1 MPGLGPIKLQSG
13 HEGWGTAIGVGGGA
27 TQVHLRCLQKTERQ
41 GSRTVQEPGIQH
53 SSARYRDCLALM
65 KP

>member
-27 TQVHLRCLQKTERQ
+27 TQVHLRCL
-41 GSRTVQEPGIQH
+41 
-53 SSARYRDCLALM
+53 
-65 KP
+65 